1 MRVAPVRARRSA
13 AVAAF
18 LVLVAALPAQADLR
32 LDITRGK
39 VEPLPIAIPAFPGA
53 GGAEAQTG
61 SDITQVVTAD
71 LDRSGLFRPIDP
83 RAFIQKITSP
93 DTPPRFGDW
102 RQINAQALVTGGV
115 SAQPDGRFRVEFRLW
130 DVEAQQ
136 QLAGFAYT
144 TTRQNWRRIAHIIA
158 DEIYKR
164 ITGEEGYFDTR
175 IVYIAESGPALQRVK
190 RLAIMDQDGAN
201 QQYLTDG
208 RALVL
213 TPRFAP
219 SAQEIT
225 YLSYARGTPRVYL
238 FNIDTGQQESIG
250 DFPGM
255 TFAPRFAPDG
265 NRLVFSRSQNGA
277 SNIFVLDL
285 RTRHLTRLTD
295 SNAIDTSPC
304 YSPDG
309 SKIVFNSDRG
319 GSQQLYVMGAGG
331 GEAKRISFGTGK
343 YGTPVWSPRGDLIA
357 FTKIDGG
364 SFYIGV
370 MRPDGSGERL
380 LTPGFLVEGPTW
392 APNGRVLMYFSQSPS
407 GRGGGGGSSHLYT
420 IDLTGYNQREVPT
433 PGDASDPAWSPLLR

>member
-1 MRVAPVRARRSA
+1 
-13 AVAAF
+13 
-18 LVLVAALPAQADLR
+18 
-32 LDITRGK
+32 
-39 VEPLPIAIPAFPGA
+39 
-53 GGAEAQTG
+53 
-61 SDITQVVTAD
+61 
-71 LDRSGLFRPIDP
+71 
-83 RAFIQKITSP
+83 
-93 DTPPRFGDW
+93 
-102 RQINAQALVTGGV
+102 
-115 SAQPDGRFRVEFRLW
+115 
-130 DVEAQQ
+130 
-136 QLAGFAYT
+136 
-144 TTRQNWRRIAHIIA
+144 
-158 DEIYKR
+158 
-164 ITGEEGYFDTR
+164 
-175 IVYIAESGPALQRVK
+175 
-190 RLAIMDQDGAN
+190 
-201 QQYLTDG
+201 
-208 RALVL
+208 
-213 TPRFAP
+213 
-219 SAQEIT
+219 
-225 YLSYARGTPRVYL
+225 
-238 FNIDTGQQESIG
+238 
-250 DFPGM
+250 M

-380 LTPGFLVEGPTW
+380 LTQGFLVEGPTW